1 MVSVGRQCPQIIS
14 NENDRIVKKWYIL
27 PAVAILL
34 FLTSAAGN
42 QRAGAAVGDE
52 VPYLEVKNDV
62 KRISLSA
69 ERGKYVVLNF
79 WSTKD
84 AQSRIDNA
92 LFDRA
97 LASGSHR
104 DVAFISVCMDEDT
117 DLWRQILKIDGL
129 NVDCQFEVN
138 DSRLPGIAEDF
149 SVQSACRSYVI
160 SPEGKIIAAG
170 LDAAGTL
177 ATLPV

>member
-1 MVSVGRQCPQIIS
+1 MS
-14 NENDRIVKKWYIL
+14 NENDRIVKKWSIV

-34 FLTSAAGN
+34 FLSSVAGN
-42 QRAGAAVGDE
+42 QQAGAAVGDE
-52 VPYLEVKNDV
+52 APYLEVKNDV
-62 KRISLSA
+62 KRMSLSA

-79 WSTKD
+79 WSAKD

-97 LASGSHR
+97 LASDSR
-104 DVAFISVCMDEDT
+104 KDVAYISVCMDEDT

-129 NVDCQFEVN
+129 DLNCQFEVN

-149 SVQSACRSYVI
+149 SLQSDCRSYVI
-160 SPEGKIIAAG
+160 APDGKIIAAG